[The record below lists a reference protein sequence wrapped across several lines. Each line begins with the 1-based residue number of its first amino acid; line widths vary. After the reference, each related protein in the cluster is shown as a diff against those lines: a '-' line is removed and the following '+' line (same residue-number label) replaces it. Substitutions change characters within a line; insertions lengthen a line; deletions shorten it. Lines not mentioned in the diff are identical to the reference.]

1 MAIGIDLSIKCYY
14 KKMKNTNEVKAEIK
28 KYILEASLSDVK
40 DVDDDALIFENGLLD
55 SMGLLFLIEFLGEA
69 FQVEVSDDELNPK
82 NFESI
87 NNIVSFVSNKLSVKV

>member
-1 MAIGIDLSIKCYY
+1 
-14 KKMKNTNEVKAEIK
+14 MKNTNEVKAEIK